1 MNGASWTKIFV
12 SQKIWISSKKV
23 YEVYTAFSGNSVF
36 RCHNTKGVKLLT
48 RLRLGLSHLWKH
60 KFKHSFL
67 DSLNTICSCGE
78 DIETS
83 THFLLHCSNYSNER
97 STFLNI
103 IKNIDRNIFEKNDL
117 KIKETLR
124 YGATSPGDTNNT
136 LIMNTTMEFLIIS
149 VELLGRM
156 WLCLLLTF

>member
-1 MNGASWTKIFV
+1 M
-12 SQKIWISSKKV
+12 
-23 YEVYTAFSGNSVF
+23 
-36 RCHNTKGVKLLT
+36 LT

-124 YGATSPGDTNNT
+124 YGASSPEDTNNT